1 MYNALTFLVYGTDTP
16 DSPASGRLDRVGYIA
31 PKLEW
36 TVRQEAYAA
45 GA

>member
-1 MYNALTFLVYGTDTP
+1 MYNALTFLAYGTETP
-16 DSPASGRLDRVGYIA
+16 DAPASGRLDRVGYIS

-36 TVRQEAYAA
+36 TVRQEAYVA

>member
-1 MYNALTFLVYGTDTP
+1 VYNALQFLVYGTDMP
-16 DSPASGRLDRVGYIA
+16 DAPASGRLDRVGYIA